1 VLPTQQV
8 LDRLASRLEH
18 AYGLRR
24 PTWWRGCSTARVWF
38 AAALRLWEAHAD
50 DPAQVPL
57 DAELFV
63 ASQPISAPIAD
74 PWSELAAPE
83 SARRYR
89 ASVCRIVRRLR
100 SELKREVRLAERLIL
115 RGREIAV
122 VLSVDDGRLSPLG
135 CLIVARRAGRPDLA
149 DRFAAAA
156 AAQNRSCPL
165 YRLACGL
172 LLPADL
178 YPVESHEL
186 AHEAEKAPR
195 TSKILLSLN

>member
-1 VLPTQQV
+1 MLPTQEV
-8 LDRLASRLEH
+8 LDRLAGRLEY

-38 AAALRLWEAHAD
+38 AAALRLWEAHAE
-50 DPAQVPL
+50 DPAQIPL

-89 ASVCRIVRRLR
+89 SQIYQIVRRLR
-100 SELKREVRLAERLIL
+100 SELKREVARAERLIL
-115 RGREIAV
+115 RGREIAA
-122 VLSVDDGRLSPLG
+122 VLNLDDGRLSPLG
-135 CLIVARRAGRPDLA
+135 CLIVAWRAGRADLA
-149 DRFAAAA
+149 NRFASRA

-165 YRLACGL
+165 YRLLACA
-172 LLPADL
+172 LLPADF
-178 YPVESHEL
+178 YPAQSCEIDHEVET
-186 AHEAEKAPR
+186 APR
-195 TSKILLSLN
+195 TEKILLSLN